1 MSKLQ
6 FKSSKF
12 IKSAVQPKGYPTL
25 HDESGNILPEVA
37 IAGRSNVGKSTLIN
51 HLFQKKGMAKTSST
65 PGKTQLLNFYTV
77 DDVLGFVDLPGYG
90 YARVPGEVRKE
101 WGPMIEGYLSG
112 RPTLK
117 LVLLLFDIRREPT
130 EEDQLM
136 VKWLMH
142 YDKPFVLILTK
153 VDKVSPAECQ
163 RNTKKILQAF
173 AIANLDYVH
182 YSSTK
187 NFGRPN
193 LIGILKKVIA

>member
-12 IKSAVQPKGYPTL
+12 IKSAVDPKGYPKL
-25 HDESGNILPEVA
+25 FDSSGRLLTEVA
-37 IAGRSNVGKSTLIN
+37 IAGRSNVGKSSLIN

-77 DDVLGFVDLPGYG
+77 DDLLAFVDLPGYG
-90 YARVPGEVRKE
+90 YAKVPGEVRRE
-101 WGPMIEGYLSG
+101 WGPMIEGYLSS

-130 EEDQLM
+130 EEDQQM
-136 VKWLMH
+136 VQWLMH
-142 YDKPFVLILTK
+142 YDKPFILVLTK
-153 VDKVSPAECQ
+153 VDKVSMGELK

-187 NFGRPN
+187 NVGRPN
-193 LIGILKKVIA
+193 VIGILKKVIE